1 MSNCAYTLPHPAAI
15 QPAAYGA
22 FYPRSTYT
30 ASLSSSVLDY
40 PMEHGRRYHAY
51 QKGCTYIAAPVWY
64 PGPRMLT
71 VSEKPTSSQMTM

>member
-1 MSNCAYTLPHPAAI
+1 MNSQLTSNCSYTRPHPTII
-15 QPAAYGA
+15 QLETHIV

-51 QKGCTYIAAPVWY
+51 QKGCT
-64 PGPRMLT
+64 
-71 VSEKPTSSQMTM
+71 